1 MTDFPPDPD
10 TDPTRLK
17 NQPSLTTSSGRIW
30 LLVGGFFTAIALAVL
45 IPMAVMQLPPP
56 GLALVAVILDVT
68 LYLGLVIV
76 RLTTPP
82 GRLRLGMMAIGLLAI
97 AGISLGTVIAIA
109 FSV

>member
-30 LLVGGFFTAIALAVL
+30 LLVGGLFTVIALAVL

-56 GLALVAVILDVT
+56 GLALVAIILDVAI
-68 LYLGLVIV
+68 YLGLVIV

-97 AGISLGTVIAIA
+97 AAISLGTVIAVA
-109 FSV
+109 FAM

>member
-17 NQPSLTTSSGRIW
+17 NQPSLTTSSGRVW
-30 LLVGGFFTAIALAVL
+30 LIVGGLFTTISLGVL
-45 IPMAVMQLPPP
+45 IPMAALDMAPQGLP
-56 GLALVAVILDVT
+56 LVAVILDVT
-68 LYLGLVIV
+68 LYAAIVIV

-82 GRLRLGMMAIGLLAI
+82 GRLRLGLMAIALIAI
-97 AGISLGTVIAIA
+97 AVISLGTVIAVA